1 VITAHVG
8 MTGWYIQKFLD
19 LQIQW
24 TVHGGGQMDVS
35 IQAQRDPD
43 FRFLPRFG
51 LRLFMP
57 KTMDQV
63 SYCGIGPMESYV
75 DKRRASWYGK
85 FDSSVSDLHEDYL
98 RPQENGSHHGCDY
111 VILQG
116 GDCTLTVLSQEPFS
130 FNASC
135 YTQEELENK
144 AHNYELEESGS
155 TVLCI
160 DHALSGIGSNSCGP
174 ELMEQYRFQPDN
186 FTRSFRLIPK
196 VK

>member
-1 VITAHVG
+1 
-8 MTGWYIQKFLD
+8 
-19 LQIQW
+19 
-24 TVHGGGQMDVS
+24 MDAT
-35 IQAQRDPD
+35 IQAQQNIE

-57 KTMDQV
+57 KAMEQV

-85 FDSSVSDLHEDYL
+85 FDSCVADLHEDYL
-98 RPQENGSHHGCDY
+98 RPQENGSHYGCDF
-111 VILQG
+111 VNVQG
-116 GDCTLTVLSQEPFS
+116 EGCSLAVLSEEPFS
-130 FNASC
+130 FNASV
-135 YTQEELENK
+135 YTQEELETK
-144 AHNYELEESGS
+144 GHNYELEACGS

-160 DHALSGIGSNSCGP
+160 DHAVSGIGSNSCGP
-174 ELMEQYRFQPDN
+174 ELMEQYRFQPDS